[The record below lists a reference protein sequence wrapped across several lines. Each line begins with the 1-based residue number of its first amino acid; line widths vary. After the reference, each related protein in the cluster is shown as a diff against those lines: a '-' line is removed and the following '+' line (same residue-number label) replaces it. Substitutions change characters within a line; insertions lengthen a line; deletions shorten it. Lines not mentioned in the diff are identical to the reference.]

1 MKPEVIKAQENDN
14 RIKYCGVVNNEKM
27 RQIQKES
34 DILINPRQ
42 IDNIISRYTFPS
54 KTFEYFLSQVLVI
67 STKIPS
73 YPDEYLDKM
82 IIAEDSPKGIA
93 DAIKKAIDMDSKE
106 KERMINRAYEFVI
119 NEKTWE
125 KQANKIY
132 SFLNSI
138 LAEI

>member
-1 MKPEVIKAQENDN
+1 M
-14 RIKYCGVVNNEKM
+14 
-27 RQIQKES
+27 
-34 DILINPRQ
+34 
-42 IDNIISRYTFPS
+42 
-54 KTFEYFLSQVLVI
+54 LVI

-93 DAIKKAIDMDSKE
+93 DAIEKAINMDSKE

-132 SFLNSI
+132 SFLENV
-138 LAEI
+138 LNG